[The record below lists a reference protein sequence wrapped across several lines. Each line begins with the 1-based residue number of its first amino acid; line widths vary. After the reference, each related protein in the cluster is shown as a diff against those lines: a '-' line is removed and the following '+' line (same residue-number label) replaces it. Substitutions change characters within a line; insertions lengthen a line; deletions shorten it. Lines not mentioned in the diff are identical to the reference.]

1 LVVET
6 EPSHNQRA
14 PKTENMLP
22 KNKTRFNPKKPG
34 NGPPPPPKKMS
45 VRLRYNRIDTVRMTG
60 YLYDEI
66 GADFDDF

>member
-1 LVVET
+1 
-6 EPSHNQRA
+6 
-14 PKTENMLP
+14 MLP